1 MSLVA
6 RNILIALCIT
16 AAIGA
21 SVVYAVKYLNGLRVN
36 DLDAIQEKLSVDTLS
51 LETQISL
58 LESAPC
64 SIVGSGTDLT
74 SELDDLG
81 ERLSYTE
88 TQLGSSDPQVIL
100 LKQQYS
106 LLEIRDYLVTQEF
119 AKSCNTKQ
127 VTVLYFYSNTDC
139 ADCDKAGYALS
150 YLHDTYPNV
159 RVYSF
164 DYDLDLGAQKTLI
177 SINKV
182 ADTLPAFVIAGKT
195 SYGFTDLTT
204 LEKEFPKGALI
215 VSTTVATSTA
225 ATSSSA
231 GK

>member
-1 MSLVA
+1 VALIPYMSLVV

-21 SVVYAVKYLNGLRVN
+21 SVIYAVNYLNSLRVQ
-36 DLDAIQEKLSVDTLS
+36 DLTSIQEKLSVDTLS

-64 SIVGSGTDLT
+64 SVIGSGTDLT

-81 ERLSYTE
+81 DRLSYTE
-88 TQLGSSDPQVIL
+88 NQLGSSDPQVIL

-127 VTVLYFYSNTDC
+127 VTVLYFYSNNDC
-139 ADCDKAGYALS
+139 ASCDKAGYALS

-177 SINKV
+177 SIEKI
-182 ADTLPAFVIAGKT
+182 ADTPPAFVIAGKT
-195 SYGFTDLTT
+195 WYGFTDLAT
-204 LEKEFPKGALI
+204 LEKEFPKGSLI
-215 VSTTVATSTA
+215 ASTTA
-225 ATSSSA
+225 ATST
-231 GK
+231 KK

>member
-16 AAIGA
+16 AGIGA
-21 SVVYAVKYLNGLRVN
+21 SVIYAVNYLNSLRVQ

-88 TQLGSSDPQVIL
+88 NQLGSSDPQVIL
-100 LKQQYS
+100 LKKQYS

-119 AKSCNTKQ
+119 AHSCNTKQ
-127 VTVLYFYSNTDC
+127 VTVLYFYSNNNC
-139 ADCDKAGYALS
+139 ADCDRAGYALS
-150 YLHDTYPNV
+150 YV
-159 RVYSF
+159 
-164 DYDLDLGAQKTLI
+164 Q
-177 SINKV
+177 
-182 ADTLPAFVIAGKT
+182 
-195 SYGFTDLTT
+195 
-204 LEKEFPKGALI
+204 
-215 VSTTVATSTA
+215 
-225 ATSSSA
+225 
-231 GK
+231 

>member
-1 MSLVA
+1 MPLIT

-16 AAIGA
+16 IGIGA
-21 SVVYAVKYLNGLRVN
+21 SVIYAVNHLNSLRVK
-36 DLDAIQEKLSVDTLS
+36 DLNSTQEKLSVDILS

-64 SIVGSGTDLT
+64 SIVGSSNDLT

-81 ERLSYTE
+81 QRLSFTE
-88 TQLGSSDPQVIL
+88 NQLGSNDPQVIL
-100 LKQQYS
+100 LKKQYS

-127 VTVLYFYSNTDC
+127 VTVLYFYSNNTSNC
-139 ADCDKAGYALS
+139 ADCDRAGYALS

-164 DYDLDLGAQKTLI
+164 DYDLDLGAQMTLI
-177 SINKV
+177 STKKI
-182 ADTLPAFVIAGKT
+182 TGPLPAFVINGKT
-195 SYGFTDLTT
+195 TYGFTDLAM
-204 LEKEFPKGALI
+204 LMKEFPKGTL
-215 VSTTVATSTA
+215 STSTA
-225 ATSSSA
+225 STSTKSSA
-231 GK
+231 K

>member
-6 RNILIALCIT
+6 RNLLIALVIT
-16 AAIGA
+16 LGIGA
-21 SVVYAVKYLNGLRVN
+21 SVIYAVNHLNSLRVK
-36 DLDAIQEKLSVDTLS
+36 DLNSTQEKLSVDILS

-64 SIVGSGTDLT
+64 SIVGSSNDLT

-88 TQLGSSDPQVIL
+88 SQLGSSDPQVIL
-100 LKQQYS
+100 LKKQYS
-106 LLEIRDYLVTQEF
+106 LLEIRDYLVTEEF

-127 VTVLYFYSNTDC
+127 VTVLYFYSNNASSC
-139 ADCDKAGYALS
+139 ADCDRAGYALS

-177 SINKV
+177 STKKI
-182 ADTLPAFVIAGKT
+182 AGTLPAFVINGKT
-195 SYGFTDLTT
+195 NYGFTDLAALET
-204 LEKEFPKGALI
+204 LFPKGTLVA
-215 VSTTVATSTA
+215 TTTATSTKTVA
-225 ATSSSA
+225 
-231 GK
+231 K

>member
-1 MSLVA
+1 MSLVT
-6 RNILIALCIT
+6 RNILIAFCIT

-21 SVVYAVKYLNGLRVN
+21 SVIYAVNYLNGLRIH

-64 SIVGSGTDLT
+64 TIVGHGTDLT

-81 ERLSYTE
+81 RRLSYTE
-88 TQLGSSDPQVIL
+88 NQLGSNDPQVIL
-100 LKQQYS
+100 LKKQYS

-119 AKSCNTKQ
+119 ARSCNTKQ
-127 VTVLYFYSNTDC
+127 VTVLYFYSNSNC
-139 ADCDKAGYALS
+139 ADCDRAGNALS

-164 DYDLDLGAQKTLI
+164 DYDLDLGAQKTLV
-177 SINKV
+177 SIKKI
-182 ADTLPAFVIAGKT
+182 AHTLPAFVIAGKT

-204 LEKEFPKGALI
+204 LERQFPKGVLI
-215 VSTTVATSTA
+215 ATTSSATSTPA
-225 ATSSSA
+225 
-231 GK
+231 KK